1 MKGVGKT
8 KSRSRKPQERKG
20 RTVFAEQF
28 CEAKTAQGFL
38 SEKGNKPNESVK
50 RCGQGTEANTGE
62 SEGEAPCTS
71 ERGQSADD
79 RISVR
84 REGGPGEDGTE

>member
-38 SEKGNKPNESVK
+38 LKERELVGKERNE
-50 RCGQGTEANTGE
+50 GGDE
-62 SEGEAPCTS
+62 SEGNTDRNGNEPPCTCGHDRSADVEAP
-71 ERGQSADD
+71 
-79 RISVR
+79 
-84 REGGPGEDGTE
+84 